1 MDHETNAKNDKISLR
16 RLISNV
22 AYIMKFAVEID
33 RRAVITVF
41 IAFFVCSVTYA
52 VYSTLFLKYFIQI
65 MQRQDVDL
73 VCSILFVLCG
83 VAILFISAA
92 VEIGVQNWTD
102 VRFLRV
108 SGDVQRKFIR
118 KAADIDLICYDNKKY
133 FDDFVIA
140 ASQSE
145 EMLTLGVI
153 STGYIIGNAAG
164 ILTLGALVL
173 SVNPVIAVFPL
184 VGFVVNIITR
194 FKITEYEYNY
204 EMEYKRIMRKADY
217 SKRVFYQ
224 PEYAKE
230 IKLSDIRIPLK
241 LQFNE
246 AVEEVTGKAHEIGVK
261 IALLSLVNWIATFT
275 VMSDFAIPVYL
286 GYLALVR
293 KSIALG
299 DVAAMNNAEE
309 GIRNNLDG
317 MNYALVRF
325 QKVGQFAERFRRF
338 VDYEIQIEN
347 KQGIF
352 PMPQEHQTL
361 EVKHMSFRYDGAD
374 RDTLHDISLTIKPG
388 EKVAFV
394 GENGAGKTTL
404 VKLLM
409 HLYDVTDGSIC
420 YGGHDIREYGT
431 GEYRERIGAVF
442 QDYQIYGATLAEN
455 VLMDEV
461 EVGDRERILEALK
474 QADFEKRLLRLPDG
488 LDTNMTREF
497 REDGTMLSGG
507 EAQRIRLAT
516 QIGSGLVGVAYIL
529 DEPSIG
535 LHQRDNDKLLG
546 ALMKLKDL
554 GNTLI
559 VVEHDEDTMLAADYI
574 VDIGPGAGSHGG
586 KVIATGTAKDIMA
599 CKESIT
605 GDYLS
610 GRKKI
615 PVPEVRKEPTGWIK
629 VKGAKENNLKNINV
643 EFPTGVMTCVT
654 GVSGSGKS
662 SLVNEILYKYMAKQ
676 LNRAR
681 TIPGL
686 CNSVEGLEQLD
697 KVINID
703 QSPIGRTP
711 RSNPATYTGVFDM
724 IRDLFAATPDAKA
737 KGYKKGRF
745 SFNVKGGRCENCHGD
760 GIIKIE
766 MNFLPDVYVPCE
778 VCGGKRYNRETLD
791 VKYKGKSIYDV
802 LDMTVEEALTF
813 FEAVPT
819 IRRKIE
825 TLYEVGLSYIKLGQP
840 STTLSGGE
848 AQRIKLATE
857 LSRRSTGKTVY
868 VLDEPTTGLH
878 FADVHK
884 LVDILRRLTENGNTV
899 IVIEH
904 NLDVIKTADYIIDLG
919 PEGGAKGGTVIAK
932 GTPEKVAKS
941 KKSYTGAF
949 IKKMLER

>member
-1 MDHETNAKNDKISLR
+1 MHMDHETDTKNDKISLS

-41 IAFFVCSVTYA
+41 IAFFICSVTYA

-73 VCSILFVLCG
+73 VRSILFVFCG
-83 VAILFISAA
+83 VAILFISAS

-173 SVNPVIAVFPL
+173 SVDPVIAVFPL

-461 EVGDRERILEALK
+461 EVGNRERILEALK
-474 QADFEKRLLRLPDG
+474 QADFEKRLSRLPDG
-488 LDTNMTREF
+488 PDTNMTREF

-507 EAQRIRLAT
+507 EAQKVAIARMFVRTGKQFLA
-516 QIGSGLVGVAYIL
+516 IL
-529 DEPSIG
+529 DEPSSALDPLAEYKLNTNMMKNAGDAAVIFISHR
-535 LHQRDNDKLLG
+535 LSTTRD
-546 ALMKLKDL
+546 
-554 GNTLI
+554 
-559 VVEHDEDTMLAADYI
+559 ADRIYMFENGRI
-574 VDIGPGAGSHGG
+574 IEQGSHQELMRLGG
-586 KVIATGTAKDIMA
+586 KYAAMFEKQAYYYQDEIVA
-599 CKESIT
+599 C
-605 GDYLS
+605 
-610 GRKKI
+610 
-615 PVPEVRKEPTGWIK
+615 
-629 VKGAKENNLKNINV
+629 
-643 EFPTGVMTCVT
+643 
-654 GVSGSGKS
+654 
-662 SLVNEILYKYMAKQ
+662 
-676 LNRAR
+676 
-681 TIPGL
+681 
-686 CNSVEGLEQLD
+686 
-697 KVINID
+697 
-703 QSPIGRTP
+703 
-711 RSNPATYTGVFDM
+711 
-724 IRDLFAATPDAKA
+724 
-737 KGYKKGRF
+737 
-745 SFNVKGGRCENCHGD
+745 
-760 GIIKIE
+760 
-766 MNFLPDVYVPCE
+766 
-778 VCGGKRYNRETLD
+778 
-791 VKYKGKSIYDV
+791 
-802 LDMTVEEALTF
+802 
-813 FEAVPT
+813 
-819 IRRKIE
+819 
-825 TLYEVGLSYIKLGQP
+825 
-840 STTLSGGE
+840 
-848 AQRIKLATE
+848 
-857 LSRRSTGKTVY
+857 
-868 VLDEPTTGLH
+868 
-878 FADVHK
+878 
-884 LVDILRRLTENGNTV
+884 
-899 IVIEH
+899 
-904 NLDVIKTADYIIDLG
+904 
-919 PEGGAKGGTVIAK
+919 
-932 GTPEKVAKS
+932 
-941 KKSYTGAF
+941 
-949 IKKMLER
+949 

>member
-52 VYSTLFLKYFIQI
+52 VYSTLFLKNFIQI
-65 MQRQDVDL
+65 MQRRDVDL
-73 VCSILFVLCG
+73 VRSILFVLCG
-83 VAILFISAA
+83 VAI
-92 VEIGVQNWTD
+92 
-102 VRFLRV
+102 
-108 SGDVQRKFIR
+108 
-118 KAADIDLICYDNKKY
+118 
-133 FDDFVIA
+133 
-140 ASQSE
+140 
-145 EMLTLGVI
+145 
-153 STGYIIGNAAG
+153 
-164 ILTLGALVL
+164 VL

-230 IKLSDIRIPLK
+230 IKLSDIRTPLK

-474 QADFEKRLLRLPDG
+474 QADFEKRLSRLPDG
-488 LDTNMTREF
+488 PDTNMTREF

-507 EAQRIRLAT
+507 EAQKVAIARMFVRTGKQFLA
-516 QIGSGLVGVAYIL
+516 IL
-529 DEPSIG
+529 DEPSSALDPLAEYQLNTNMMKNAGDAAVIFISHR
-535 LHQRDNDKLLG
+535 LSTTRD
-546 ALMKLKDL
+546 
-554 GNTLI
+554 
-559 VVEHDEDTMLAADYI
+559 ADRIYMFENGRI
-574 VDIGPGAGSHGG
+574 IEQGSHQELMRLGG
-586 KVIATGTAKDIMA
+586 KYAAMFEKQAYYYQDEIAA
-599 CKESIT
+599 C
-605 GDYLS
+605 
-610 GRKKI
+610 
-615 PVPEVRKEPTGWIK
+615 
-629 VKGAKENNLKNINV
+629 
-643 EFPTGVMTCVT
+643 
-654 GVSGSGKS
+654 
-662 SLVNEILYKYMAKQ
+662 
-676 LNRAR
+676 
-681 TIPGL
+681 
-686 CNSVEGLEQLD
+686 
-697 KVINID
+697 
-703 QSPIGRTP
+703 
-711 RSNPATYTGVFDM
+711 
-724 IRDLFAATPDAKA
+724 
-737 KGYKKGRF
+737 
-745 SFNVKGGRCENCHGD
+745 
-760 GIIKIE
+760 
-766 MNFLPDVYVPCE
+766 
-778 VCGGKRYNRETLD
+778 
-791 VKYKGKSIYDV
+791 
-802 LDMTVEEALTF
+802 
-813 FEAVPT
+813 
-819 IRRKIE
+819 
-825 TLYEVGLSYIKLGQP
+825 
-840 STTLSGGE
+840 
-848 AQRIKLATE
+848 
-857 LSRRSTGKTVY
+857 
-868 VLDEPTTGLH
+868 
-878 FADVHK
+878 
-884 LVDILRRLTENGNTV
+884 
-899 IVIEH
+899 
-904 NLDVIKTADYIIDLG
+904 
-919 PEGGAKGGTVIAK
+919 
-932 GTPEKVAKS
+932 
-941 KKSYTGAF
+941 
-949 IKKMLER
+949 